1 MPPGWGR
8 RWLFA
13 MCVIQEDQNV
23 SEHDDA
29 DAEAENDARI
39 ARFFARARERGGPIV
54 RGVQPSGEAPC

>member
-1 MPPGWGR
+1 
-8 RWLFA
+8 